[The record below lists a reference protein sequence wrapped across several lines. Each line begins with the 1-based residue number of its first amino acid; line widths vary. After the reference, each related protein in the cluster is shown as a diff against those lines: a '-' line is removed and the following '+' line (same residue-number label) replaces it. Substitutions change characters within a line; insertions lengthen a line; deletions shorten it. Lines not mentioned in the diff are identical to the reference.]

1 MLVGLI
7 GGQEVG
13 VLRVPVVH
21 AGNVHPGGKQIRS
34 ASKPERG
41 EVAAIATAPEP
52 DAAGVHVRPGAKID
66 ACALDIIEL
75 AGAHRPVIES
85 FAKIEAVANSA
96 AIVYGEHDVAAAREV
111 LIQRVSIAVVEH
123 VVPAEEHLAARTTVE
138 EHNGGMAG
146 RFARIRRE
154 EELAVNLHA
163 VSGGENHLLRSDQSA
178 GRMGDWAS
186 EWSTR
191 TVRLSLAI
199 TGAVSMPLPVVTAAR
214 RSPEGETRQTWR
226 RSMSSWFEEKI
237 TSSRFA
243 LIETNSTSKFPGVSS
258 LAVAPLAETEY
269 RCNQPSRSQGKTIWP
284 RAPQSN

>member
-7 GGQEVG
+7 EGHEVRD
-13 VLRVPVVH
+13 LRVPVVH
-21 AGNVHPGGKQIRS
+21 AVNVHASGKQIRS

-178 GRMGDWAS
+178 GRKIRGSSFGGEVTEFTFAG
-186 EWSTR
+186 EERR
-191 TVRLSLAI
+191 THGRLGVGMEHEDSAI
-199 TGAVSMPLPVVTAAR
+199 VACYHGRGFYAAA
-214 RSPEGETRQTWR
+214 GGHCCQT
-226 RSMSSWFEEKI
+226 
-237 TSSRFA
+237 
-243 LIETNSTSKFPGVSS
+243 
-258 LAVAPLAETEY
+258 
-269 RCNQPSRSQGKTIWP
+269 
-284 RAPQSN
+284 

>member
-7 GGQEVG
+7 GGHEVG
-13 VLRVPVVH
+13 DLRVPVVH
-21 AGNVHPGGKQIRS
+21 AVNVHAGGKQIRS

-111 LIQRVSIAVVEH
+111 LIQRVSITVVEH
-123 VVPAEEHLAARTTVE
+123 VVP
-138 EHNGGMAG
+138 
-146 RFARIRRE
+146 
-154 EELAVNLHA
+154 AVNLHA

-178 GRMGDWAS
+178 GRKIRGSSFGGEVTEFTFAG
-186 EWSTR
+186 EERR
-191 TVRLSLAI
+191 THGRLGVGMEHEDSAI
-199 TGAVSMPLPVVTAAR
+199 V
-214 RSPEGETRQTWR
+214 
-226 RSMSSWFEEKI
+226 
-237 TSSRFA
+237 
-243 LIETNSTSKFPGVSS
+243 
-258 LAVAPLAETEY
+258 
-269 RCNQPSRSQGKTIWP
+269 
-284 RAPQSN
+284 